1 MKDLESN
8 IFKTEIIKGKEDI
21 LKRVQEVI
29 QDSSENLDVCLSS
42 LIVQDSSDINYL
54 LNSYKEAYRRGVKV
68 RYITNIRRE
77 NLLFIKKFMSISK
90 VRHLSNVI
98 DVFVISE
105 KEILYNIVPMS
116 SEDVSA
122 PFLYSKAKEI
132 SKAQKHIFE
141 NLWTRAK
148 DIKEEKEEIK
158 EQKESDTY
166 FKHVKSLTRVLELFK
181 KDGNKPE
188 RLDIYLP
195 RLEFN
200 NTYSKYLSEKFN
212 SSLTNEEG
220 LINRNI
226 RYISTINKNN
236 VRYAE
241 KLLDNGIKIRH
252 SNKLPPLNFILS
264 DYMVS
269 IFMDPFFIN
278 NGSPQNIIITNEA
291 HLVKQYKKVFE
302 DLWNR
307 GLEGSL
313 RVNDVKSY
321 LERGREEYEE
331 EEFTEIIEN
340 THKTQDLLLK
350 LISNAAFEVLLIL
363 PSVNAFL
370 REYNLKIW
378 ETINKRA
385 TEKTEN
391 TIKSKFYFR
400 VPDSY

>member
-1 MKDLESN
+1 MEDLESN

-29 QDSSENLDVCLSS
+29 QDASENLDVCLSS

-77 NLLFIKKFMSISK
+77 NLLFIKKFMSVSK

-98 DVFVISE
+98 DVFVFSE

-195 RLEFN
+195 KLEFN
-200 NTYSKYLSEKFN
+200 NTYSK
-212 SSLTNEEG
+212 
-220 LINRNI
+220 
-226 RYISTINKNN
+226 ISF
-236 VRYAE
+236 R
-241 KLLDNGIKIRH
+241 KI
-252 SNKLPPLNFILS
+252 
-264 DYMVS
+264 
-269 IFMDPFFIN
+269 
-278 NGSPQNIIITNEA
+278 E
-291 HLVKQYKKVFE
+291 
-302 DLWNR
+302 
-307 GLEGSL
+307 
-313 RVNDVKSY
+313 
-321 LERGREEYEE
+321 
-331 EEFTEIIEN
+331 
-340 THKTQDLLLK
+340 
-350 LISNAAFEVLLIL
+350 
-363 PSVNAFL
+363 
-370 REYNLKIW
+370 
-378 ETINKRA
+378 
-385 TEKTEN
+385 
-391 TIKSKFYFR
+391 
-400 VPDSY
+400 